1 MQNRK
6 YLRLPKVIDK
16 YGMCR
21 SAIYALFPKPIKV
34 GRASF
39 WLEDECDAFM
49 QSMVD
54 ASRGTAAEQRN
65 VA

>member
-1 MQNRK
+1 VGRN
-6 YLRLPKVIDK
+6 YLRLPRVIEK
-16 YGMCR
+16 YGLCR
-21 SAIYALFPKPIKV
+21 SAVYTLMPKPVKV

-54 ASRGTAAEQRN
+54 ASRKAGSNPQSA
-65 VA
+65 